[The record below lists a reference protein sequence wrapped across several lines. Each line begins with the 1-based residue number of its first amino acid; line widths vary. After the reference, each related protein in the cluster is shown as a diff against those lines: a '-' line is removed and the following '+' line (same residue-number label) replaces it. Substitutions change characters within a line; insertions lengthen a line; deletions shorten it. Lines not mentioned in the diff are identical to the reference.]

1 MKKNNLSFSGL
12 IVLLTLVLFACQKK
26 SDGSATT
33 PGFKEE
39 NGTGG
44 NPFPN
49 NPTVTGTPTS
59 TNPATQNSSLL
70 VGGIGWSNPTCA
82 STFSVTLK
90 GINGTID
97 VTLNFLTPPITG
109 TYVIAA
115 VASQS
120 QACSMTVLNAPN
132 QPAGTVWL
140 GKSGLVAVN
149 TTSTAINASFSG
161 VICTQQSFNFPQ
173 VSVSGNLGCN

>member
-1 MKKNNLSFSGL
+1 MKKNYLNLPGL
-12 IVLLTLVLFACQKK
+12 IVLLTIVLFSCQKK
-26 SDGSATT
+26 SDGTATT
-33 PGFKEE
+33 PGYKEE

-82 STFSVTLK
+82 STLSVTLK
-90 GINGTID
+90 GINGGID
-97 VTLNFLTPPITG
+97 VTLNFFSPPTTG
-109 TYVIAA
+109 TYVIAP
-115 VASQS
+115 VASQT
-120 QACSMTVLNAPN
+120 QACSMTINNAPN
-132 QPAGTVWL
+132 QPAGTVWY

-149 TTSTAINASFSG
+149 TTSNSINASFSG